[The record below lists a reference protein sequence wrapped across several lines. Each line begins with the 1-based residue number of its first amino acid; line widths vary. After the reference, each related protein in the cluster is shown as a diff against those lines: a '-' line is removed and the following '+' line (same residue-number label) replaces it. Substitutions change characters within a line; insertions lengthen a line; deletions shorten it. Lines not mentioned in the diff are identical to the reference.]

1 MKLTSLHIDDFRQFK
16 DFRLDFTDPKT
27 GKPLDKVCFIG
38 PNGTGKSTLLKAVA
52 QSSIFNGSPSPV
64 FKQLEACGIRG
75 EWTEPPAKVRHY
87 GPAEWFGRLM
97 QLTVFSPAEGDW
109 DFASSSTSQPFE
121 DMPSTSLDMALS
133 LISEPSRGEVRHVE
147 SLGGEIEFH
156 DPRVSYKHL
165 VGSGTVDQFWTRL
178 IAHLK
183 QREQA
188 YLAFQRLPENRDK
201 TIAQLD
207 AEFDAANPQVMD
219 RLAEVWDRILRLA
232 HLELDRESI
241 AVPFQLTDN
250 LKAYLRTASGGSRVH
265 YSDLSTG
272 IRHYLFR
279 LGHIWSLYFNR
290 EPGDSLL
297 LVDEPEG
304 SLYPDFL
311 YDIVRNYR
319 EVAPGCQLF
328 MATHSPIVAAQFR
341 PEERFILNFGEDGK
355 VTARRGV
362 SPEGDDPNDILRQDF
377 GVGSL
382 MTEKGQQAYDR
393 FLKLRRL
400 IPASQE
406 PEKTRLIEEYR
417 KLGSAYNFQAPA
429 SLNEGAA

>member
-1 MKLTSLHIDDFRQFK
+1 MKLTSLQIDDFRQFK
-16 DFRLDFTDPKT
+16 DFRLDLTDPET
-27 GKPLDKVCFIG
+27 GNPLEKVCFIG

-52 QSSIFNGSPSPV
+52 RLSGFSATSSPI
-64 FKQLEACGIRG
+64 FKQVDGGAIQGQ
-75 EWTEPPAKVRHY
+75 WTDPPDRVKHY
-87 GPAEWFGRLM
+87 GVPEHFGRLM
-97 QLTVFSPAEGDW
+97 LFTILSPAEGDW
-109 DFASSSTSQPFE
+109 DFVSSALQPFE
-121 DMPSTSLDMALS
+121 DLPPTSLDAALS
-133 LISEPSRGEVRHVE
+133 LISEPAH
-147 SLGGEIEFH
+147 GEIRHIEGSGREIEMY
-156 DPRVSYKHL
+156 DPKVRYKHL

-188 YLAFQRLPENRDK
+188 YLSFQRLPQNRDK
-201 TIAQLD
+201 TISQLD

-219 RLAEVWDRILRLA
+219 KLADVWDRILRLA
-232 HLELDRESI
+232 QLELDRESI
-241 AVPFQLTDN
+241 SVPFQLTEN
-250 LKAYLRTASGGSRVH
+250 LKAYLRTTSGNRVP
-265 YSDLSTG
+265 YADLSTG

-311 YDIVRNYR
+311 YDIVRNYQ

-341 PEERFILNFGEDGK
+341 PEERVILNFGDDGK

-377 GVGSL
+377 GVDSL
-382 MTEKGQQAYDR
+382 MTEKGEQAYDR

-400 IPASQE
+400 IPASKE
-406 PEKTRLIEEYR
+406 PEKTRLIEEYTR
-417 KLGSAYNFQAPA
+417 LGSAYHFQAP
-429 SLNEGAA
+429 SSQNEGAA